1 MVYLLEETMKNV
13 IKELKKDNQD
23 FEFYPT
29 TDEILT
35 VIVDDI
41 FTLNEFDE
49 GKKNKIKIR
58 REYYRDNNDELRTKR
73 SFIINKF
80 LDIGTGDG
88 RIFDF
93 MANSKIMITN
103 KQAIEKSRIL
113 SSKLIR
119 KDIQL
124 IGIDYYESVLMG
136 NQYDIVFSN
145 PPYSSFKEWT
155 FKMMEE
161 LNSYIIYLVIPS
173 RWKDDSELVRV
184 INSRGDV
191 TVLGDFDFLKA
202 DRVARAKV
210 DVIKI
215 KKNYKKKNTISDSF
229 ENWVVKNIGEF
240 ETTKTEFINKE
251 PVKKGNELQEK
262 KVDLDNLVFN
272 YEEELSVLMESYI
285 ALGKVDF
292 NLLSLLGVSKAQTLL
307 KIKSDIQGLK
317 TKYWKIAFDTL
328 KAITSKLTYN
338 KRRDILE
345 KINWF
350 KELDFNKSNIQTVI
364 IWTIENY
371 NKFSDEQLLEIFDNL
386 TNKENVKAYKS
397 NEKWLT
403 DDWRYTKPIP
413 TKYSLDYR
421 IIVPRGYKFSSMY
434 YYPEENIVSDL
445 STVANVL
452 GFKNKGFFIE
462 NEKLETSKK
471 YYVYTND
478 DNILFEFKYFKNNNV
493 HFKLDQK
500 LMMKLNIEAG
510 KLRGW
515 IKKPKDIVDEFNI
528 KEEEA
533 VKLFGDNKYLKL
545 GEVKQLLLSS

>member
-1 MVYLLEETMKNV
+1 MKNV